1 MSLII
6 RAPIYDETVEV
17 EETPTTHVP
26 SPPLPTFGRQLAG
39 SRGPIPEFTDPLLR
53 AAADEIRAALVH
65 PVVATPPP
73 SNILP
78 LAPPV
83 LVRQRAVA
91 LSPLADRRIRED
103 DFPIRTLFG
112 EPIPLDGEPLE
123 PFPVATAAPAVR
135 VPPVLPPGGFGFG
148 LAPVIPGWEWAN
160 GQPPFEPHDRN
171 NPLNPNRYY
180 IG

>member
-1 MSLII
+1 MVLWVTSSLLSSPPPTGINRSPHKLKYSNPLLPQTLAKRLPSTMMI
-6 RAPIYDETVEV
+6 RAPVYDETVEV

-26 SPPLPTFGRQLAG
+26 T
-39 SRGPIPEFTDPLLR
+39 PIP
-53 AAADEIRAALVH
+53 
-65 PVVATPPP
+65 VATPPP
-73 SNILP
+73 NILP

-91 LSPLADRRIRED
+91 ISPLADRRFRED

-112 EPIPLDGEPLE
+112 EDIPLGEPLE

-135 VPPVLPPGGFGFG
+135 TPAFGPPGGFGQ
-148 LAPVIPGWEWAN
+148 APVMPGWAN

-171 NPLNPNRYY
+171 NPINPNRYY

>member
-6 RAPIYDETVEV
+6 RAPIYDETVDV
-17 EETPTTHVP
+17 EETPTTHVLT
-26 SPPLPTFGRQLAG
+26 PPLPTFGRQLAG

-53 AAADEIRAALVH
+53 AAADEIRAALTH

-73 SNILP
+73 DILP

-91 LSPLADRRIRED
+91 LSPLADRRFRDD

-123 PFPVATAAPAVR
+123 PLPMAIAAPAVR
-135 VPPVLPPGGFGFG
+135 VPPVLPPGGFGQVPEF
-148 LAPVIPGWEWAN
+148 WAN
-160 GQPPFEPHDRN
+160 GQPPYEPHDRN
-171 NPLNPNRYY
+171 NPINPNRYY